1 MIFPFGTKLAK
12 YLDIDGFIMPKAS
25 VDYFYN
31 IIKRFKDDHCADET
45 VSISPAEGLG
55 IISSLNG
62 SYQLWSKA

>member
-1 MIFPFGTKLAK
+1 MIFPFGTKLMK

-45 VSISPAEGLG
+45 VSI
-55 IISSLNG
+55 
-62 SYQLWSKA
+62 